1 MGVRV
6 RMGLTEDQ
14 GVSNVSVCLRGRVG
28 GCEGG
33 GVRGAGGEKRE
44 VPRGVMDRLRLAIW
58 A

>member
-1 MGVRV
+1 M
-6 RMGLTEDQ
+6 
-14 GVSNVSVCLRGRVG
+14 SVCLRGRVG

-58 A
+58 ASAGLVRPGLGWDGVS